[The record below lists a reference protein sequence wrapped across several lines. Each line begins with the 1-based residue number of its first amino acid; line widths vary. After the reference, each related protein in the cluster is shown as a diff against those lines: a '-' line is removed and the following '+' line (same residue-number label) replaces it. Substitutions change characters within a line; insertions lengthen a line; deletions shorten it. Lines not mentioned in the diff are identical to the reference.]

1 MIKTNHDHFKFLL
14 RYLIAGGIVTL
25 IDITLFMYLV
35 NFFSNLTTAFT
46 INYFVGVIVSFIF
59 HGKITFMQ
67 KNYKFSK
74 LPFFL
79 FFIFLV
85 TWLVYQLLSCITIF
99 LTLFLLVRLFKFL
112 YVHSLI
118 FIFIANMFFLMERSY
133 KYK

>member
-74 LPFFL
+74 LPFF
-79 FFIFLV
+79 FIFYISSYLIG
-85 TWLVYQLLSCITIF
+85 LSVIILYNNFFDFILIGKIVQIF
-99 LTLFLLVRLFKFL
+99 ICTLFNIYFYSK
-112 YVHSLI
+112 YV
-118 FIFIANMFFLMERSY
+118 FSY
-133 KYK
+133 GEKL